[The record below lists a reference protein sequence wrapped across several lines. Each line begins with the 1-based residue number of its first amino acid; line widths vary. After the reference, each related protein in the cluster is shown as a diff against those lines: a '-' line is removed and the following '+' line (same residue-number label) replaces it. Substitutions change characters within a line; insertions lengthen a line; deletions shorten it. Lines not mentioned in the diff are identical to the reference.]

1 MNTSGK
7 LFAATLGLAALV
19 AVFSLSPV
27 TTELTGANQA
37 ALQAATQSAVVN
49 VTDATFAAEV
59 ANSSTPV
66 IIDMNADWCGPCR
79 AMAPHFAAV
88 SNEYVGKV
96 KFVSVDT
103 DANPKIPTAFGV
115 RGIPNIVVVKKD
127 AAGNLVYVQYVG
139 YRDSAGIRKLLNEA
153 LDAKTVGKPVPT
165 IK

>member
-1 MNTSGK
+1 MKSSGK
-7 LFAATLGLAALV
+7 LLALTLGLAALV
-19 AVFSLSPV
+19 AAFALSPLV
-27 TTELTGANQA
+27 TEVSGVNRAGSSTVI
-37 ALQAATQSAVVN
+37 QSAVVE
-49 VTDATFAAEV
+49 VTDATYLAEV

-79 AMAPHFAAV
+79 YMAPHFAAV

-103 DANPKIPTAFGV
+103 DANPKIPAAFGV
-115 RGIPNIVVVKKD
+115 RGIPNIVVIKKD

-139 YRDSAGIRKLLNEA
+139 ARDSAGIRKLLSEA
-153 LDAKTVGKPVPT
+153 LDAKTAGKPVPT